1 MTTPRARDRGPRRL
15 QTGTRLAITD
25 GRETVGYVI
34 EAGDHFEARTL
45 AGELVGTY
53 PTLAGASRSFPGGGA
68 S

>member
-25 GRETVGYVI
+25 GCETVGYVV
-34 EAGDHFEARTL
+34 EAGDH
-45 AGELVGTY
+45 GTY

>member
-1 MTTPRARDRGPRRL
+1 MTTPRARDRDQRPQAGA
-15 QTGTRLAITD
+15 RLAVTD